1 MIDVQ
6 IERATGS
13 DELDYV
19 ETNQIR
25 SRLAANWPLYADGEG
40 KRRLPTPSALP
51 ARTHSV
57 QSEKHRD

>member
-25 SRLAANWPLYADGEG
+25 SRLAANWPLCADRER
-40 KRRLPTPSALP
+40 KRRLATPCGLL

>member
-25 SRLAANWPLYADGEG
+25 SRLAANWPLCADGG
-40 KRRLPTPSALP
+40 A
-51 ARTHSV
+51 
-57 QSEKHRD
+57 